1 MYIVP
6 FKDVQ
11 TALAAQILERLSK
24 GEALDP
30 AACSLYGTLAA
41 HDTHLAEKEGDAA
54 LYKTLGG
61 LAYDKLNALFD
72 RAEALVKTKQTPPRP
87 QADSGIAWQPRTPV
101 ERALEAMQKAQQAL
115 AQNTSDEAQA
125 VLAADVAETQRALDE
140 AMRAHL
146 AEKAKTDVLY
156 RQEQQLIDEIAK
168 QRMHGGSRERMAA
181 LEQQL
186 LQTKLELYAVHRNV
200 WQVAPV
206 AVVGG

>member
-11 TALAAQILERLSK
+11 TALGAQILDRLSK

-30 AACSLYGTLAA
+30 AACALYGTLAE
-41 HDTHLAEKEGDAA
+41 HDTHLAEKEGDAE
-54 LYKTLGG
+54 LYKTLGA
-61 LAYDKLNALFD
+61 LAYDKLNALMD
-72 RAEALVKTKQTPPRP
+72 RAEAIVKSKQAPTRSHV
-87 QADSGIAWQPRTPV
+87 DTGTAWQPRTPV

-125 VLAADVAETQRALDE
+125 VLAADVAETQRALDA

-146 AEKAKTDVLY
+146 AEKAQTDVLY
-156 RQEQQLIDEIAK
+156 RLEQQLIDELAK

-186 LQTKLELYAVHRNV
+186 LQTKLELWNAHRDA
-200 WQVAPV
+200 WHVAPG